1 MIVVEVRLLL
11 TGHVVRLRLVLAVHV
26 VGVELVL
33 TVHVLG
39 VRLVLAVFVVAV
51 EMVLPGRAGGG
62 EVWGVDLASD
72 GGVACVDWAY
82 CRFEVDVEW

>member
-1 MIVVEVRLLL
+1 M
-11 TGHVVRLRLVLAVHV
+11 LAVHV

-51 EMVLPGRAGGG
+51 EMVLPGRAGG
-62 EVWGVDLASD
+62 VRFGVSTWHLM
-72 GGVACVDWAY
+72 VAWLVLTGHIA
-82 CRFEVDVEW
+82 ELN